1 MGMFKVNR
9 RDFLKGLG
17 VVSSG
22 LMLSGK
28 VWSLNRLEPIND
40 TLATEYPYRG
50 WEDLYR
56 NEWQW
61 DSVGHAAHCINCMGN
76 CGWNVYVKD
85 GIVIR
90 EEQIAKYPQVN
101 KNVPD
106 ANPRGCQK
114 GAIHSTAMYE
124 ADRLRYPLK
133 RAGER
138 GEGKWQ
144 RISWDQAT
152 EEIADKII
160 DIFEKYGPG
169 ALKTHQGSGNQTM
182 VRNSAPNRFSSLIGG
197 IQLDGFTVVGDLN
210 TGAHLAYGNP
220 LESFTSDAWFDA
232 DYIMLGM
239 INPNATR
246 IPDAHYI
253 WEAKYNGARI
263 TSTAPDYNP
272 SSIHTDL
279 WMPIKQGSDPFLAM
293 SFVNVIIEE
302 GLFKPDFMKEQTDL
316 PMLVRIDNG
325 KLLRESDLEEGGSD
339 EVFYHW
345 DLKTNQAVKAKGS
358 MGSKTKTLKLGSVD
372 PAIEGQF
379 EVAGIA
385 VTTVFEQV
393 KKEAAKFTPEATQQ
407 HTNIHPDVVR
417 QEVRHLAAAKKAI
430 IMLGYITSS
439 YSNCLYIGWG
449 YALALALTGHG
460 GKTGGLDTS
469 WVVWNHPAWSE
480 LASYGGLK
488 SARYEAGGL
497 GEFLRGGMMEGARNH
512 FDNKK
517 LKERVGFDLDEMQE
531 MVDESIDKGWMPY
544 YGEIKGMISVADNTF
559 RRNKM
564 SKKYREEHLRQAKEL
579 YVNVNVRMDSTAE
592 WADYVLPAASHYE
605 AWDLR
610 SQGYHRFVNVFTRSV
625 EPVGESKP
633 DWDIMALL
641 TQKIQERAIAR
652 GVSSYPDGE
661 VTRDLHTIHDDFTKN
676 GLLNTD
682 YDVTKYI
689 VENSP
694 ELGGVSLEEGAKRGF
709 FVMTEEAGL
718 NQPLVKDEPYNPFTA
733 QTESKNPY
741 ETLTGRIT
749 FYCDHPRFERLKSTV
764 PTARLHAG
772 PKASNYPLE
781 FYSPHARWGIH
792 SNWRSNK
799 YLLRLQR
806 GEPNIYINPQLAKQ
820 KGIKDGDRV
829 RLFNANGDFYAQAKF
844 YPSLPVN
851 SIMME
856 HGWEPHQYIQR
867 KNMNI
872 SNAVFLQPLELVGGW
887 GHLNFIYCKW
897 NANQHIHES
906 CYDIEL
912 AKPEDL
918 VFPND
923 VKENLA

>member
-1 MGMFKVNR
+1 MEMGKIKR

-17 VVSSG
+17 VAGTGV
-22 LMLSGK
+22 MLSNK
-28 VWSLNRLEPIND
+28 SWSLNRLEPIGN
-40 TLATEYPYRG
+40 TLAKEYPYRG

-56 NEWQW
+56 NEWTW
-61 DSVGHAAHCINCMGN
+61 DSIGHAAHCINCMGN
-76 CGWNVYVKD
+76 CAWNVYVKD

-101 KNVPD
+101 AKVPD

-114 GAIHSTAMYE
+114 GAIHSTSMYE

-144 RISWDQAT
+144 RISWEQAT

-160 DIFEKYGPG
+160 DIFVKYGPG
-169 ALKTHQGSGNQTM
+169 KLKTHQGSGNQTM
-182 VRNSAPNRFSSLIGG
+182 VRQSGPNRFASLVGG

-293 SFVNVIIEE
+293 SFVHVIIEE
-302 GLFKPDFMKEQTDL
+302 KLFKPAFMKEQTDL
-316 PMLVRIDNG
+316 PILVRLDNG
-325 KLLRESDLEEGGSD
+325 KMLREADLEKGGSE

-345 DLKTNQAVKAKGS
+345 DLVTKKAVKVKGS
-358 MGSKTKTLKLGSVD
+358 MGDKTKTLKLGDVD
-372 PAIEGQF
+372 PAIEGTF
-379 EVAGIA
+379 TVKGIK

-393 KKEAAKFTPEATQQ
+393 KKEAAKYAPEKTQAD
-407 HTNIHPDVVR
+407 TNIHPDIVR
-417 QEVRHLAAAKKAI
+417 QEVRHLAKAKKAI

-439 YSNCLYIGWG
+439 YSNCIYIGWG

-460 GKTGGLDTS
+460 GRTGGLDTS
-469 WVVWNHPAWSE
+469 WVVWNHPLWGE
-480 LASYGGLK
+480 LANFEYKK

-497 GEFLRGGMMEGARNH
+497 GEFMRGGMMQGARTV
-512 FDNKK
+512 FDNAK
-517 LKERVGFDLDEMQE
+517 LKKRVGFDLDEME
-531 MVDESIDKGWMPY
+531 DMMNESMDKGWMPY
-544 YGEIKGMISVADNTF
+544 YGEVKGMISIADNTF

-564 SKKYREEHLRQAKEL
+564 SKTYREEHLRQASEL
-579 YVNVNVRMDSTAE
+579 FVDINVRMDSTAE

-605 AWDLR
+605 AWDIR
-610 SQGYHRFVNVFTRSV
+610 TQGYHRFANIFTRSV

-633 DWDIMALL
+633 DWDIMVLL
-641 TQKIQERAIAR
+641 TKKIQERAIAR
-652 GVSSYPDGE
+652 GIGPIPDGD
-661 VTRDLHTIHDDFTKN
+661 VTRDLHTIYDDFTKN
-676 GLLNTD
+676 GTLNTD
-682 YDVTKYI
+682 YDVAKHI

-694 ELGGVSLEEGAKRGF
+694 EFGGVSLEDAGKRGF
-709 FVMTEEAGL
+709 IVMNEHAGL
-718 NQPLVKDEPYNPFTA
+718 NQPLKPDEPYNPFTA
-733 QTESKNPY
+733 QTDGKKPY

-749 FYCDHPRFERLKSTV
+749 FYCDHPRFEKLNSMV
-764 PTARLHAG
+764 PTARSHAG
-772 PKASNYPLE
+772 AGASNYPLE

-806 GEPNIYINPQLAKQ
+806 GEPNIYINPKLAAQ
-820 KGIKDGDRV
+820 RGIKDGDRV
-829 RLFNANGDFYAQAKF
+829 RMFNAVGDFFAQAKF
-844 YPSLPVN
+844 YPSIPVN

-867 KNMNI
+867 KNMNM
-872 SNAVFLQPLELVGGW
+872 SHATFLQPLELVGGW
-887 GHLNFIYCKW
+887 GHLKFIYAKW
-897 NANQHIHES
+897 NANQVIHENS
-906 CYDIEL
+906 YDVEL
-912 AKPEDL
+912 AKLEDITDPRL
-918 VFPND
+918 LKGN
-923 VKENLA
+923 K